1 MSETLDAWAAAKQ
14 AGFAAIVSARS
25 GETEDTTIVHLAVG
39 WEVGQLKVGSFSRG
53 ERMAKWNEMLRVEE
67 ALGARARFAGGVR
80 LLRTL
85 AGMKVVYHAA
95 AGPDL
100 AARLASLPGL
110 DIAIC
115 PEDDERRLASLL
127 PDCEVLWHVLQRCT
141 AEMIAAAPKLRLI
154 QKIGVGVNTIDL
166 AAAQARG
173 VPVCNLPGTN
183 SRAVAELT
191 LALMLAVLRRVPRF
205 DASLRSGVWTDLAL
219 QDGLGELGGR
229 VVGLV
234 GYGSVPRILAPV
246 LVAMG
251 CEVVYTA
258 RHEAPGA
265 VSRFVALSTLLE
277 RSDVVSLHLPLTE
290 ETNRMIDHAAIAGMK
305 QGSIL
310 INTARGALVDESA
323 LADALQ
329 SGQLGGAGLDVF
341 VDEPL
346 PHDAAL
352 LALDNVVVTPHVAWT
367 TTGTFDR
374 SFALAAENCR
384 RIMTGTPLLHRVDG

>member
-1 MSETLDAWAAAKQ
+1 M
-14 AGFAAIVSARS
+14 R
-25 GETEDTTIVHLAVG
+25 
-39 WEVGQLKVGSFSRG
+39 
-53 ERMAKWNEMLRVEE
+53 
-67 ALGARARFAGGVR
+67 
-80 LLRTL
+80 
-85 AGMKVVYHAA
+85 VVYHAA

-115 PEDDERRLASLL
+115 PEGDDQRLASLL
-127 PDCEVLWHVLQRCT
+127 PDCDVLWHVLQRCT
-141 AEMIAAAPKLRLI
+141 SEMIAAAPKLRLI

-166 AAAQARG
+166 AAAKARG
-173 VPVCNLPGTN
+173 IPVCNLPGTN
-183 SRAVAELT
+183 SRAVAELA

-205 DASLRSGVWTDLAL
+205 DASLRAGVWTDIAL

-234 GYGSVPRILAPV
+234 GYGSVPRLLAPV

-251 CEVVYTA
+251 CEVLYTA
-258 RHEAPGA
+258 RHEVPGA
-265 VSRFVALSTLLE
+265 AGRFVSLSALLE
-277 RSDVVSLHLPLTE
+277 HSDVVSLHLPLTA
-290 ETNRMIDHAAIAGMK
+290 ETSRLIDRAAIGRMK
-305 QGSIL
+305 KGCIL
-310 INTARGALVDESA
+310 TNTARGGLIDEPALI
-323 LADALQ
+323 DALR

-341 VDEPL
+341 TEEPMAR
-346 PHDAAL
+346 DAAL

-384 RIMTGTPLLHRVDG
+384 RVMSGTPLLHRVDH